1 MIPFTMN
8 ILNYKNG
15 VYTVEYLPT
24 AQNLHIPIKLDIQ
37 LDPEVLTD
45 KNKIIERLKMA
56 SPQEYW
62 YSQSQAAEVDSNL
75 AASLVNT
82 SHEVVHAP
90 QLPTNPVN
98 SFGYHRA
105 PQRPVGPA
113 LEDIEVDIS
122 SQSTQSSSTVGTSSP
137 EEIATPQ
144 HQNVI
149 KLKMLIQQVLQEM
162 AEGTV

>member
-15 VYTVEYLPT
+15 VYTVEYLPS

-37 LDPEVLTD
+37 VDPEVLTD
-45 KNKIIERLKMA
+45 RSKIIERLKMS

-62 YSQSQAAEVDSNL
+62 YSQSQAAEVDNNL

-82 SHEVVHAP
+82 SHEVAHVP
-90 QLPTNPVN
+90 TRPTNPVN
-98 SFGYHRA
+98 SFGYHLA
-105 PQRPVGPA
+105 PREPVGPSIEQV
-113 LEDIEVDIS
+113 EDNTDESNNIS
-122 SQSTQSSSTVGTSSP
+122 NTVGSSSP
-137 EEIATPQ
+137 EEVATPQ
-144 HQNVI
+144 QQNVI

>member
-1 MIPFTMN
+1 MN

-15 VYTVEYLPT
+15 VYTVEYLPS

-37 LDPEVLTD
+37 VDPEVLTD
-45 KNKIIERLKMA
+45 RSKIIERLKMS

-62 YSQSQAAEVDSNL
+62 YSQSQAAEVDNNL

-82 SHEVVHAP
+82 SHEVAHVP
-90 QLPTNPVN
+90 TRPTNPVN
-98 SFGYHRA
+98 SFGYHLA
-105 PQRPVGPA
+105 PREQVGPSIEQV
-113 LEDIEVDIS
+113 EDNTDESNNIS
-122 SQSTQSSSTVGTSSP
+122 NTVGSSSP
-137 EEIATPQ
+137 EEVATPQ
-144 HQNVI
+144 QQNVI

>member
-15 VYTVEYLPT
+15 IYTVEYLPS

-45 KNKIIERLKMA
+45 RNKIIEKLKAA
-56 SPQEYW
+56 SPQEFW
-62 YSQSQAAEVDSNL
+62 YSQSQAAKVDNNS

-82 SHEVVHAP
+82 SHEVRT
-90 QLPTNPVN
+90 LPSSVVNPVN

-105 PQRPVGPA
+105 PQQPVSPVLEDVEADALYESSSPVG
-113 LEDIEVDIS
+113 S
-122 SQSTQSSSTVGTSSP
+122 SSP
-137 EEIATPQ
+137 EEVATPQ
-144 HQNVI
+144 QQNVI